1 MRFTKHF
8 FIFVGENAIYR
19 LNQNIS
25 MSQSQENYIVGI
37 GEALWDMLPEGR
49 KIGGAPA
56 NFTYH
61 VSQFGLD
68 AVAVSAVGDDAL
80 GEEIRH
86 IFDEKGL
93 QSHLASVAYPTGTV
107 EVTLDAKGVPQY
119 DICEGVAWDN
129 IPFTPELEA
138 LARNTIAVCYGTLAQ
153 RNTTSRQ
160 TIESFIE
167 AMPAESIKICDI
179 NLRGTFY
186 NKEVIESSMR
196 KCDILKINDEEI
208 VEVCRLLGMES
219 ATQRMAALSLMGRYE
234 IDMLILTC
242 GTEGSYIFCMD
253 GTESFLPTP
262 KVEVADTVG
271 AGDSFTGAFIAALL
285 MGKEV
290 KKAHA
295 LAVEVSAYVCTQNG
309 AMPELPERIID
320 KL

>member
-1 MRFTKHF
+1 
-8 FIFVGENAIYR
+8 
-19 LNQNIS
+19 
-25 MSQSQENYIVGI
+25 MSNSQQNYIVGI

-68 AVAVSAVGDDAL
+68 AVAVSAIGDDEL
-80 GEEIRH
+80 GAEIRH
-86 IFDEKGL
+86 TFEEKDL
-93 QSHLASVAYPTGTV
+93 QTQLATVPYPTGTV
-107 EVTLDAKGVPQY
+107 AVTLDAKGIPHY
-119 DICEGVAWDN
+119 EICEGVAWDN
-129 IPFTPELEA
+129 IPFSPELEE

-153 RNTTSRQ
+153 RNSVSRK
-160 TIESFIE
+160 TIESFIA
-167 AMPAESIKICDI
+167 AMPADGIKICDI

-186 NKEVIESSMR
+186 NKEILESSMR
-196 KCDILKINDEEI
+196 ACDILKINDEEI
-208 VEVCRLLGMES
+208 DEVSRLLGAEFP
-219 ATQRMAALSLMGRYE
+219 TQRMAALNLMSRYE
-234 IDMLILTC
+234 VDILILTC
-242 GTEGSYIFCMD
+242 GTNGSYIYSMD

-262 KVEVADTVG
+262 KVKVADTVG

-285 MGKEV
+285 CGKDI

-309 AMPELPERIID
+309 AMPELPDEIID

>member
-1 MRFTKHF
+1 
-8 FIFVGENAIYR
+8 
-19 LNQNIS
+19 
-25 MSQSQENYIVGI
+25 MSNTQQNYIVGI

-56 NFTYH
+56 NFTFH

-80 GEEIRH
+80 GKEIH
-86 IFDEKGL
+86 QTFEQKGL
-93 QSHLASVAYPTGTV
+93 QTQLATVPYPTGTV
-107 EVTLDAKGVPQY
+107 EVTLDEKGIPQY

-129 IPFTPELEA
+129 IPFTAELEA
-138 LARNTIAVCYGTLAQ
+138 LARNTIAVCFGTLAQ
-153 RNTTSRQ
+153 RNSVSRQ
-160 TIESFIE
+160 TIEKFITT
-167 AMPAESIKICDI
+167 MPAEGIKICDI

-186 NKEVIESSMR
+186 SKEVVESSMR
-196 KCDILKINDEEI
+196 ACDILKINDEEI
-208 VEVCRLLGMES
+208 VEVCRLIGIEMP
-219 ATQRMAALSLMGRYE
+219 TQRMMALRLMERYE

-242 GTEGSYIFCMD
+242 GTEGSYIYCMD

-262 KVEVADTVG
+262 KVKVADTVG

-285 MGKEV
+285 CGKEV

-309 AMPELPERIID
+309 AMPELPEKIID

>member
-1 MRFTKHF
+1 M
-8 FIFVGENAIYR
+8 ENQDR
-19 LNQNIS
+19 S
-25 MSQSQENYIVGI
+25 YIVGI

-68 AVAVSAVGDDAL
+68 AVAVSAVGEDAL
-80 GEEIRH
+80 GEEIRQV
-86 IFDEKGL
+86 FDQKQL
-93 QSHLASVAYPTGTV
+93 QTQIATVPYPTGTV
-107 EVTLDAKGVPQY
+107 EVTLDSKGIPQY

-129 IPFTPELEA
+129 IPFTAELEA

-153 RNTTSRQ
+153 RNATSRQ
-160 TIESFIE
+160 TINRFVE

-186 NKEVIESSMR
+186 NKEVIETSMR
-196 KCDILKINDEEI
+196 ACDILKINDEEI
-208 VEVCRLLGMES
+208 VEVCRLLGIEFT
-219 ATQRMAALSLMGRYE
+219 TQRRAALCLMERYE
-234 IDMLILTC
+234 VDMLILTC

-285 MGKEV
+285 SGKDV

-309 AMPELPERIID
+309 AMPELPEKIID

>member
-1 MRFTKHF
+1 
-8 FIFVGENAIYR
+8 
-19 LNQNIS
+19 
-25 MSQSQENYIVGI
+25 MSNSQQNYIVGI

-68 AVAVSAVGDDAL
+68 AVAVSAVGDDEL
-80 GEEIRH
+80 GAEIRH
-86 IFDEKGL
+86 TFEEKDL
-93 QSHLASVAYPTGTV
+93 QTQLATVPYPTGTV
-107 EVTLDAKGVPQY
+107 AVTLDAKGIPQY
-119 DICEGVAWDN
+119 EICEGVAWDN
-129 IPFTPELEA
+129 IPFSPELEA

-153 RNTTSRQ
+153 RNSVSRK
-160 TIESFIE
+160 TIESFIA
-167 AMPAESIKICDI
+167 AMPADGIKICDI

-186 NKEVIESSMR
+186 NKEVLESSMR
-196 KCDILKINDEEI
+196 ACDILKINDEEI
-208 VEVCRLLGMES
+208 DEVSRLLGAEFP
-219 ATQRMAALSLMGRYE
+219 TQRMAALNLMSRYE
-234 IDMLILTC
+234 IDILILTC
-242 GTEGSYIFCMD
+242 GTNGSYIYSMD

-262 KVEVADTVG
+262 KVKVADTVG

-285 MGKEV
+285 CGKDI

-309 AMPELPERIID
+309 AMPELPDEIID

>member
-1 MRFTKHF
+1 
-8 FIFVGENAIYR
+8 
-19 LNQNIS
+19 
-25 MSQSQENYIVGI
+25 MSNTQQNYIVGI

-56 NFTYH
+56 NFTFH

-80 GEEIRH
+80 GEEIRQT
-86 IFDEKGL
+86 FEQKDL
-93 QSHLASVAYPTGTV
+93 QTLLATVPYPTGTV
-107 EVTLDAKGVPQY
+107 EVTLDEKGIPQY

-129 IPFTPELEA
+129 IPFTAELEA
-138 LARNTIAVCYGTLAQ
+138 LARNTIAVCFGTLAQ
-153 RNTTSRQ
+153 RNTVSRQ
-160 TIESFIE
+160 TIEKFI
-167 AMPAESIKICDI
+167 ATMPAEGIKICDI

-186 NKEVIESSMR
+186 SKEVVESSMR
-196 KCDILKINDEEI
+196 ACDILKINDEEI
-208 VEVCRLLGMES
+208 VEVCRLLGIEMP
-219 ATQRMAALSLMGRYE
+219 TQRMMALRLMERYE

-242 GTEGSYIFCMD
+242 GTEGSYIYCMD

-262 KVEVADTVG
+262 KVKVADTVG

-285 MGKEV
+285 CGKEV

-309 AMPELPERIID
+309 AMPELPEKIID

>member
-1 MRFTKHF
+1 
-8 FIFVGENAIYR
+8 
-19 LNQNIS
+19 
-25 MSQSQENYIVGI
+25 MSNSQQNYIVGI

-68 AVAVSAVGDDAL
+68 AVAVSAVGDDEL
-80 GEEIRH
+80 GAEIRQT
-86 IFDEKGL
+86 FEEKEL
-93 QSHLASVAYPTGTV
+93 QTQLATVPYPTGTV
-107 EVTLDAKGVPQY
+107 AVTLDAKGIPQY
-119 DICEGVAWDN
+119 EICEGVAWDN
-129 IPFTPELEA
+129 IPFSPELEA

-153 RNTTSRQ
+153 RNSVSRK
-160 TIESFIE
+160 TIESFIA
-167 AMPAESIKICDI
+167 AMPADGIKICDI

-186 NKEVIESSMR
+186 NKEILESSMR
-196 KCDILKINDEEI
+196 ACDILKINDEEI
-208 VEVCRLLGMES
+208 DEVSRLLGAEFP
-219 ATQRMAALSLMGRYE
+219 TQRMAALNLMSRYE
-234 IDMLILTC
+234 VDILILTC
-242 GTEGSYIFCMD
+242 GTNGSYIYSMD

-262 KVEVADTVG
+262 KVKVADTVG

-285 MGKEV
+285 CGKDI

-309 AMPELPERIID
+309 AMPELPDEIID

>member
-1 MRFTKHF
+1 
-8 FIFVGENAIYR
+8 
-19 LNQNIS
+19 
-25 MSQSQENYIVGI
+25 MSNSQQNYIVGI

-68 AVAVSAVGDDAL
+68 AVAVSAVGDDEL
-80 GEEIRH
+80 GAEIRQT
-86 IFDEKGL
+86 FEEKNL
-93 QSHLASVAYPTGTV
+93 QTQLATVPYPTGTV
-107 EVTLDAKGVPQY
+107 AVTLDAKGIPQY
-119 DICEGVAWDN
+119 EICEGVAWDN
-129 IPFTPELEA
+129 IPFSPELEA

-153 RNTTSRQ
+153 RNSVSRK
-160 TIESFIE
+160 TIESFIA
-167 AMPAESIKICDI
+167 AMPADGIKICDI

-186 NKEVIESSMR
+186 NKEILESSMR
-196 KCDILKINDEEI
+196 ACDILKINDEEI
-208 VEVCRLLGMES
+208 DEVSRLLGAEFPS
-219 ATQRMAALSLMGRYE
+219 QRMAALNLMSRYE
-234 IDMLILTC
+234 VDILILTC
-242 GTEGSYIFCMD
+242 GTNGSYIYSMD

-262 KVEVADTVG
+262 KVKVADTVG

-285 MGKEV
+285 CGKDI

-309 AMPELPERIID
+309 AMPELPDEIID

>member
-1 MRFTKHF
+1 
-8 FIFVGENAIYR
+8 
-19 LNQNIS
+19 
-25 MSQSQENYIVGI
+25 MSNSQQNYIVGI

-68 AVAVSAVGDDAL
+68 AVAVSAVGDDEL
-80 GEEIRH
+80 GAEIRQT
-86 IFDEKGL
+86 FEEKDL
-93 QSHLASVAYPTGTV
+93 QTQLATVPYPTGTV
-107 EVTLDAKGVPQY
+107 AVTLDAKGIPHY
-119 DICEGVAWDN
+119 EICEGVAWDN
-129 IPFTPELEA
+129 IPFSAELET

-153 RNTTSRQ
+153 RNSVSRK
-160 TIESFIE
+160 TIESFIA
-167 AMPAESIKICDI
+167 AMPADGIKICDI

-186 NKEVIESSMR
+186 NKEILESSMR
-196 KCDILKINDEEI
+196 ACDILKINDEEI
-208 VEVCRLLGMES
+208 DEVSRLLGAEFP
-219 ATQRMAALSLMGRYE
+219 TQRMAALNLMSRYE
-234 IDMLILTC
+234 VDILILTC
-242 GTEGSYIFCMD
+242 GTNGSYIYSMD

-262 KVEVADTVG
+262 KVKVADTVG

-285 MGKEV
+285 CGKDI

-309 AMPELPERIID
+309 AMPELPDEIID

>member
-1 MRFTKHF
+1 
-8 FIFVGENAIYR
+8 
-19 LNQNIS
+19 
-25 MSQSQENYIVGI
+25 MSNSQQNYIVGI

-68 AVAVSAVGDDAL
+68 AVAVSAVGDDEL
-80 GEEIRH
+80 GAEIRQT
-86 IFDEKGL
+86 FEEKDL
-93 QSHLASVAYPTGTV
+93 QTQLATVPYPTGTV
-107 EVTLDAKGVPQY
+107 AVTLDAKGIPQY
-119 DICEGVAWDN
+119 EICEGVAWDN
-129 IPFTPELEA
+129 IPFSPELEA

-153 RNTTSRQ
+153 RNSVSRK
-160 TIESFIE
+160 TIESFIA
-167 AMPAESIKICDI
+167 AMPADGIKICDI

-186 NKEVIESSMR
+186 NKEILESSMR
-196 KCDILKINDEEI
+196 ACDILKINDEEI
-208 VEVCRLLGMES
+208 DEVSRLLGAECP
-219 ATQRMAALSLMGRYE
+219 TQRMAALNLMSHYE
-234 IDMLILTC
+234 VDILILTC
-242 GTEGSYIFCMD
+242 GTNGSYIYSMD

-262 KVEVADTVG
+262 KVKVADTVG

-285 MGKEV
+285 CGKDI

-309 AMPELPERIID
+309 AMPELPDEIID

>member
-1 MRFTKHF
+1 
-8 FIFVGENAIYR
+8 
-19 LNQNIS
+19 
-25 MSQSQENYIVGI
+25 MSNSQQNYIVGI

-68 AVAVSAVGDDAL
+68 AVAVSAVGDDEL
-80 GEEIRH
+80 GAEIRQT
-86 IFDEKGL
+86 FEEKDL
-93 QSHLASVAYPTGTV
+93 QTQLATVPYPTGTV
-107 EVTLDAKGVPQY
+107 AVTLDAKGIPQY
-119 DICEGVAWDN
+119 EICEGVAWDN
-129 IPFTPELEA
+129 IPFSPELEA

-153 RNTTSRQ
+153 RNSVSRK
-160 TIESFIE
+160 TIESFIA
-167 AMPAESIKICDI
+167 AMPADGIKICDI

-186 NKEVIESSMR
+186 NKEILESSMR
-196 KCDILKINDEEI
+196 ACDILKINDEEI
-208 VEVCRLLGMES
+208 DEVSRLLGAEFP
-219 ATQRMAALSLMGRYE
+219 TQRMAALNLMSRYE
-234 IDMLILTC
+234 ADILILTC
-242 GTEGSYIFCMD
+242 GTNGSYIYSMD

-262 KVEVADTVG
+262 KVKVADTVG

-285 MGKEV
+285 CGKDI

-309 AMPELPERIID
+309 AMPELPDEIID

>member
-1 MRFTKHF
+1 
-8 FIFVGENAIYR
+8 
-19 LNQNIS
+19 
-25 MSQSQENYIVGI
+25 MSNSQQNYIVGI

-68 AVAVSAVGDDAL
+68 AVAVSAVGDDEL
-80 GEEIRH
+80 GAEIRQT
-86 IFDEKGL
+86 FEEKDL
-93 QSHLASVAYPTGTV
+93 QTQLATVPYPTGTV
-107 EVTLDAKGVPQY
+107 AVTLDAKGIPHY
-119 DICEGVAWDN
+119 EICEGVAWDN
-129 IPFTPELEA
+129 IPFSPELEA

-153 RNTTSRQ
+153 RNSVSRK
-160 TIESFIE
+160 TIESFIA
-167 AMPAESIKICDI
+167 AMPADGIKICDI

-186 NKEVIESSMR
+186 NKEILESSMR
-196 KCDILKINDEEI
+196 ACDILKINDEEI
-208 VEVCRLLGMES
+208 DEVSRLLGAEFP
-219 ATQRMAALSLMGRYE
+219 TQRMAALNLMSRYE
-234 IDMLILTC
+234 IDILILTC
-242 GTEGSYIFCMD
+242 GTNGSYIYSMD

-262 KVEVADTVG
+262 KVKVADTVG

-285 MGKEV
+285 CGKDI

-309 AMPELPERIID
+309 AMPELPDEIID

>member
-1 MRFTKHF
+1 
-8 FIFVGENAIYR
+8 
-19 LNQNIS
+19 
-25 MSQSQENYIVGI
+25 MSNSQQNYIVGI

-68 AVAVSAVGDDAL
+68 AVAVSAVGDDEL
-80 GEEIRH
+80 GAEIRQT
-86 IFDEKGL
+86 FEEKDL
-93 QSHLASVAYPTGTV
+93 QTQLATVPYPTGTV
-107 EVTLDAKGVPQY
+107 AVTLDAKGIPHY
-119 DICEGVAWDN
+119 EICEGVAWDN
-129 IPFTPELEA
+129 IHFSPELEA

-153 RNTTSRQ
+153 RNSVSRK
-160 TIESFIE
+160 TIESFIA
-167 AMPAESIKICDI
+167 AMPADGIKICDI

-186 NKEVIESSMR
+186 NKEILESSMR
-196 KCDILKINDEEI
+196 ACDILKINDEEI
-208 VEVCRLLGMES
+208 DEVSRLLGAEFP
-219 ATQRMAALSLMGRYE
+219 TQRMAALNLMSRYE
-234 IDMLILTC
+234 VDILILTC
-242 GTEGSYIFCMD
+242 GTNGSYIYSMD

-262 KVEVADTVG
+262 KVKVADTVG

-285 MGKEV
+285 CGKDI

-309 AMPELPERIID
+309 AMPELPDEIID

>member
-1 MRFTKHF
+1 
-8 FIFVGENAIYR
+8 
-19 LNQNIS
+19 
-25 MSQSQENYIVGI
+25 MSNSQQNYIVGI

-68 AVAVSAVGDDAL
+68 AVAVSAVGDDEL
-80 GEEIRH
+80 GAEIRQT
-86 IFDEKGL
+86 FEEKDL
-93 QSHLASVAYPTGTV
+93 QTQLATVPYPTGTV
-107 EVTLDAKGVPQY
+107 AVTLDAKGIPQY
-119 DICEGVAWDN
+119 EICEGVAWDN
-129 IPFTPELEA
+129 IPFSPELEA

-153 RNTTSRQ
+153 RNSVSRK
-160 TIESFIE
+160 TIESFIA
-167 AMPAESIKICDI
+167 AMPADGIKICDI

-186 NKEVIESSMR
+186 NKEVLESSMR
-196 KCDILKINDEEI
+196 ACDILKINDEEI
-208 VEVCRLLGMES
+208 DEVSRLLGAEFP
-219 ATQRMAALSLMGRYE
+219 TQRMAALNLMSRYE
-234 IDMLILTC
+234 VDILILTC
-242 GTEGSYIFCMD
+242 GTNGSYIYSMD

-262 KVEVADTVG
+262 KVKVADTVG

-285 MGKEV
+285 CGKDI

-309 AMPELPERIID
+309 AMPELPDEIID

>member
-1 MRFTKHF
+1 
-8 FIFVGENAIYR
+8 
-19 LNQNIS
+19 
-25 MSQSQENYIVGI
+25 MSNSQQNYIVGI

-68 AVAVSAVGDDAL
+68 AVAVSAVGDDEL
-80 GEEIRH
+80 GAEIRQT
-86 IFDEKGL
+86 FEEKDL
-93 QSHLASVAYPTGTV
+93 QTQLATVPYPTGTV
-107 EVTLDAKGVPQY
+107 AVTLDAKGIPQY
-119 DICEGVAWDN
+119 EICEGVAWDN
-129 IPFTPELEA
+129 IPFSPKLEA

-153 RNTTSRQ
+153 RNSVSRK
-160 TIESFIE
+160 TIESFIA
-167 AMPAESIKICDI
+167 AMPADGIKICDI

-186 NKEVIESSMR
+186 NKEILESSMR
-196 KCDILKINDEEI
+196 ACDILKINDEEI
-208 VEVCRLLGMES
+208 DEVSRLLGAEFP
-219 ATQRMAALSLMGRYE
+219 TQRMAALNLMSRYE
-234 IDMLILTC
+234 VDILILTC
-242 GTEGSYIFCMD
+242 GTNGSYIYSMD

-262 KVEVADTVG
+262 KVKVADTVG

-285 MGKEV
+285 CGKDI

-309 AMPELPERIID
+309 AMPELPDEIID

>member
-1 MRFTKHF
+1 
-8 FIFVGENAIYR
+8 
-19 LNQNIS
+19 
-25 MSQSQENYIVGI
+25 MSNSQQNYIVGI

-68 AVAVSAVGDDAL
+68 AVAVSAVGDDEL
-80 GEEIRH
+80 GAEIRQT
-86 IFDEKGL
+86 FDEKDL
-93 QSHLASVAYPTGTV
+93 QTQLATVPYPTGTV
-107 EVTLDAKGVPQY
+107 AVTLDAKGIPHY
-119 DICEGVAWDN
+119 EICEGVAWDN
-129 IPFTPELEA
+129 IPFSPELEA

-153 RNTTSRQ
+153 RNSVSRK
-160 TIESFIE
+160 TIESFIA
-167 AMPAESIKICDI
+167 AMPADGIKICDI

-186 NKEVIESSMR
+186 NKEILESSMR
-196 KCDILKINDEEI
+196 ACDILKINDEEI
-208 VEVCRLLGMES
+208 DEVSRLLGAEFP
-219 ATQRMAALSLMGRYE
+219 TQRMAALNLMSRYE
-234 IDMLILTC
+234 VDILILTC
-242 GTEGSYIFCMD
+242 GTNGSYIYSMD

-262 KVEVADTVG
+262 KVKVADTVG

-285 MGKEV
+285 CGKDI

-309 AMPELPERIID
+309 AMPELPDEIID

>member
-1 MRFTKHF
+1 
-8 FIFVGENAIYR
+8 
-19 LNQNIS
+19 
-25 MSQSQENYIVGI
+25 MSNSQQNYIVGI

-68 AVAVSAVGDDAL
+68 AVAVSAVGDDEL
-80 GEEIRH
+80 GAEIRH
-86 IFDEKGL
+86 TFEEKDL
-93 QSHLASVAYPTGTV
+93 QTQLATVPYPTGTV
-107 EVTLDAKGVPQY
+107 AVTLDAKGIPHY
-119 DICEGVAWDN
+119 EICEGVAWDN
-129 IPFTPELEA
+129 IHFSPELEA

-153 RNTTSRQ
+153 RNSVSRK
-160 TIESFIE
+160 TIESFIA
-167 AMPAESIKICDI
+167 AMPADGIKICDI

-186 NKEVIESSMR
+186 NKEILESSMR
-196 KCDILKINDEEI
+196 ACDILKINDEEI
-208 VEVCRLLGMES
+208 DEVSRLLGAEFP
-219 ATQRMAALSLMGRYE
+219 TQRMAALNLMSRYE
-234 IDMLILTC
+234 VDILILTC
-242 GTEGSYIFCMD
+242 GTNGSYIYSMD

-262 KVEVADTVG
+262 KVKVADTVG

-285 MGKEV
+285 CGKDI

-309 AMPELPERIID
+309 AMPELPDEIID

>member
-1 MRFTKHF
+1 M
-8 FIFVGENAIYR
+8 N
-19 LNQNIS
+19 N
-25 MSQSQENYIVGI
+25 SQQNYIVGI

-68 AVAVSAVGDDAL
+68 AVAVSAVGDDEL
-80 GEEIRH
+80 GAEIRQT
-86 IFDEKGL
+86 FEEKDL
-93 QSHLASVAYPTGTV
+93 QTQLATVPYPTGTV
-107 EVTLDAKGVPQY
+107 AVTLDAKGIPHY
-119 DICEGVAWDN
+119 EICEGVAWDN
-129 IPFTPELEA
+129 IPFSPELEA

-153 RNTTSRQ
+153 RNSVSRK
-160 TIESFIE
+160 TIESFIA
-167 AMPAESIKICDI
+167 AMPADGIKICDI

-186 NKEVIESSMR
+186 NKEILESSMR
-196 KCDILKINDEEI
+196 ACDILKINDEEI
-208 VEVCRLLGMES
+208 DEVSRLLGAEFP
-219 ATQRMAALSLMGRYE
+219 TQRMAALNLMSRYE
-234 IDMLILTC
+234 IDILILTC
-242 GTEGSYIFCMD
+242 GTNGSYIYSID

-262 KVEVADTVG
+262 KVQVADTVG

-285 MGKEV
+285 CGKDI

-309 AMPELPERIID
+309 AMPELPDEIID

>member
-1 MRFTKHF
+1 
-8 FIFVGENAIYR
+8 
-19 LNQNIS
+19 
-25 MSQSQENYIVGI
+25 MSNTQQNYIVGI

-56 NFTYH
+56 NFTFH

-80 GEEIRH
+80 GEEIRQT
-86 IFDEKGL
+86 FDQKGL
-93 QSHLASVAYPTGTV
+93 QTQLATVPYPTGTV
-107 EVTLDAKGVPQY
+107 EVTLDEKGIPQY

-129 IPFTPELEA
+129 IPFTAELEA
-138 LARNTIAVCYGTLAQ
+138 LARNTIAVCFGTLAQ
-153 RNTTSRQ
+153 RNTVSRQ
-160 TIESFIE
+160 TIEKFI
-167 AMPAESIKICDI
+167 ATMPAEGIKICDI

-186 NKEVIESSMR
+186 TKEVVESSMR
-196 KCDILKINDEEI
+196 ACDILKINDEEI
-208 VEVCRLLGMES
+208 IEVCRLIGIEMP
-219 ATQRMAALSLMGRYE
+219 TQRMMALRLMERYE

-242 GTEGSYIFCMD
+242 GTEGSYIYCMD

-262 KVEVADTVG
+262 KVKVADTVG

-285 MGKEV
+285 CGKEV

-309 AMPELPERIID
+309 AMPELPEKIID

>member
-1 MRFTKHF
+1 
-8 FIFVGENAIYR
+8 
-19 LNQNIS
+19 
-25 MSQSQENYIVGI
+25 MSNSQQNYIVGI

-68 AVAVSAVGDDAL
+68 AVAVSAVGDDEL
-80 GEEIRH
+80 GAEIRQT
-86 IFDEKGL
+86 FEEKDL
-93 QSHLASVAYPTGTV
+93 QTQLATVPYPTGTV
-107 EVTLDAKGVPQY
+107 AVTLDAKGIPHY
-119 DICEGVAWDN
+119 EICEGVAWDN
-129 IPFTPELEA
+129 IPFSPELEA

-153 RNTTSRQ
+153 RNSVSRKA
-160 TIESFIE
+160 IESFIA
-167 AMPAESIKICDI
+167 AMPADGIKICDI

-186 NKEVIESSMR
+186 NKEILESSMR
-196 KCDILKINDEEI
+196 ACDILKINDEEI
-208 VEVCRLLGMES
+208 DEVSRLLGAEFP
-219 ATQRMAALSLMGRYE
+219 TQRMAALNLMSRYE
-234 IDMLILTC
+234 IDILILTC
-242 GTEGSYIFCMD
+242 GTNGSYIYSMD

-262 KVEVADTVG
+262 KVKVADTVG

-285 MGKEV
+285 CGKDI

-309 AMPELPERIID
+309 AMPELPDEIID

>member
-1 MRFTKHF
+1 
-8 FIFVGENAIYR
+8 
-19 LNQNIS
+19 
-25 MSQSQENYIVGI
+25 MSNSQQNYIVGI

-68 AVAVSAVGDDAL
+68 AVAVSAVGDDEL
-80 GEEIRH
+80 GAEIRH
-86 IFDEKGL
+86 TFEEKDL
-93 QSHLASVAYPTGTV
+93 QTQLATVPYPTGTV
-107 EVTLDAKGVPQY
+107 AVTLDAKGIPQY
-119 DICEGVAWDN
+119 EICEGVAWDN
-129 IPFTPELEA
+129 IPFSPELEA

-153 RNTTSRQ
+153 RNSVSRK
-160 TIESFIE
+160 TIESFIA
-167 AMPAESIKICDI
+167 AMPADGIKICDI

-186 NKEVIESSMR
+186 NKEILESSMR
-196 KCDILKINDEEI
+196 ACDILKINDEEI
-208 VEVCRLLGMES
+208 DEVSRLLGAEFP
-219 ATQRMAALSLMGRYE
+219 TQRMAALNLMSRYE
-234 IDMLILTC
+234 IDILILTC
-242 GTEGSYIFCMD
+242 GTNGSYIYSMD

-262 KVEVADTVG
+262 KVKVADTVG

-285 MGKEV
+285 CGKDI

-309 AMPELPERIID
+309 AMPELPDEIID

>member
-1 MRFTKHF
+1 
-8 FIFVGENAIYR
+8 
-19 LNQNIS
+19 

-80 GEEIRH
+80 GEEIRLT
-86 IFDEKGL
+86 FAEKEL
-93 QSHLASVAYPTGTV
+93 QTLIATVPYPTGTV
-107 EVTLDAKGVPQY
+107 EVTLDGKGIPHY

-129 IPFTPELEA
+129 IPFTAELEA
-138 LARNTIAVCYGTLAQ
+138 LAHNTIAVCYGTLAQ
-153 RNTTSRQ
+153 RNSVSRQ

-167 AMPAESIKICDI
+167 AMPAEGIKICDI

-208 VEVCRLLGMES
+208 VEVCRLLGIEFT
-219 ATQRMAALSLMGRYE
+219 AQRRAALCLMERYE

-262 KVEVADTVG
+262 KVAVADTVG

-309 AMPELPERIID
+309 AMPELPEKIID

>member
-1 MRFTKHF
+1 
-8 FIFVGENAIYR
+8 
-19 LNQNIS
+19 
-25 MSQSQENYIVGI
+25 MSNSQQNYIVGI

-68 AVAVSAVGDDAL
+68 AVAVSAVGDDEL
-80 GEEIRH
+80 GAEIRQT
-86 IFDEKGL
+86 FEEKGL
-93 QSHLASVAYPTGTV
+93 QTHLATVPYPTGTV
-107 EVTLDAKGVPQY
+107 AVTLDAKGIPQY
-119 DICEGVAWDN
+119 EICEGVAWDN
-129 IPFTPELEA
+129 IPFSPELEA

-153 RNTTSRQ
+153 RNSVSRK
-160 TIESFIE
+160 TIESFIA
-167 AMPAESIKICDI
+167 AMPADGIKICDI

-186 NKEVIESSMR
+186 NKEILESSMR
-196 KCDILKINDEEI
+196 ACDILKINDEEI
-208 VEVCRLLGMES
+208 DEVSRLLGAEFP
-219 ATQRMAALSLMGRYE
+219 TQRMAALNLMSRYE
-234 IDMLILTC
+234 VDILILTC
-242 GTEGSYIFCMD
+242 GTNGSYIYSMD

-262 KVEVADTVG
+262 KVKVADTVG

-285 MGKEV
+285 CGKDI

-309 AMPELPERIID
+309 AMPELPDEIID